1 MDLVGIN
8 VTDSDRKKYN
18 IKLLSGNTML
28 GTKDLLKERN
38 VPYIGSIT
46 ISSEDYTNKSE
57 QIGNTMLP

>member
-46 ISSEDYTNKSE
+46 ISSEDYANKSE